1 MSEEIDA
8 VLFDVGGT
16 LVDMRPTKEDIFQRH
31 LRTHDLDVPIDELK
45 PIIAK
50 AERRFDAQTAG
61 LNGENEEPFWE
72 QYDNFVLDSL
82 GYKGNR
88 ESFSKD
94 LSQEFKRLIPEV
106 GNWIEFPDTRP
117 LLEDLAEREFKLGVI
132 SNATD
137 LARKVLVNL
146 DLERFFESIIISAE
160 VGVQK
165 PNQKIFQIAT
175 KELKTPP
182 NRAIYIGDRLAVD
195 VVGATRAGLNA
206 ILVDRSGIYQDVDC
220 LRVKS
225 LSSLRRYL

>member
-8 VLFDVGGT
+8 ILFDVGGT
-16 LVDMRPTKEDIFQRH
+16 LVDMRPTKEEIFQRH
-31 LRTHDLDVPIDELK
+31 LRTHNLDVTIDELK

-50 AERRFDAQTAG
+50 AERRFDAQTAD
-61 LNGENEEPFWE
+61 LNGKNEEPFWE
-72 QYDNFVLDSL
+72 QYDNFVLDRL
-82 GYKGNR
+82 GYTGNR

-94 LSQEFKRLIPEV
+94 LSKEFERLIPEV
-106 GNWIEFPDTRP
+106 KNWVVFPDTRP
-117 LLEDLAEREFKLGVI
+117 LLEDLAERKFKLGVI

-146 DLERFFESIIISAE
+146 DLKKYFGSIVISAE
-160 VGVQK
+160 VGVHK

-195 VVGATRAGLNA
+195 VVGATRAGMNA
-206 ILVDRSGIYQDVDC
+206 ILVDRCGIYQDVDC